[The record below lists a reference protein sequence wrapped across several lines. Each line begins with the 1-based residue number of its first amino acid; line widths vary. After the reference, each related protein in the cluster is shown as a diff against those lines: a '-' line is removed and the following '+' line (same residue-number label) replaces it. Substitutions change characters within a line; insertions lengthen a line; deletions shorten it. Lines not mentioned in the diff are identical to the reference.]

1 MIEVTR
7 CLHQYFCYE
16 DFDTCLVHHGFVD
29 KTCSIELYK
38 HPSPNAHWRSN
49 IDSATETSS
58 VRVMLL
64 FIFVDLH
71 WAFSHC
77 TLACRRRPR
86 LQIVSLDV
94 PRERSQ
100 MRFRTSQRTFMRFVL
115 YVIHCTQFSFYLQP
129 SSVVLRKVLHHSALG
144 HDVVQGLAS
153 LGEQRNTPSG
163 SQLAQNVSNLFSSLP
178 PRSPVRAPL
187 AAILT
192 ENLPVDEAASLS
204 GSSSRF
210 IYKAR
215 QLPLNSDSLLFCE
228 STPGLKRRKVSEVE
242 RNALSDWMKEQCII
256 KYDQAHQPSFYHY
269 EGEGAFFEAYKD
281 HLGDIIQ
288 GVVDM
293 LSAGLFSSDE
303 TLTRHLRENIERLY
317 KRIYYFEMLDK
328 KLPPAVK
335 QEQLVVDHI
344 LSFLCEPFQA
354 RSRSFFDQIKRSNK
368 IHHIR
373 KSFLGCE
380 CEVRRARSASLP
392 CGASS
397 SCAILRCLY
406 QSHSLRSRL
415 VTDVSTLSFGFR
427 LVVRCPS
434 FLPRK
439 SV

>member
-7 CLHQYFCYE
+7 CLHQHFCYE

-58 VRVMLL
+58 ETSSTSDCLP
-64 FIFVDLH
+64 
-71 WAFSHC
+71 
-77 TLACRRRPR
+77 RRATRA
-86 LQIVSLDV
+86 LTNAIQDV
-94 PRERSQ
+94 ATNFHE
-100 MRFRTSQRTFMRFVL
+100 
-115 YVIHCTQFSFYLQP
+115 P

-178 PRSPVRAPL
+178 PRFPVRAPL

-215 QLPLNSDSLLFCE
+215 QLSLNSDSLLFCE

-242 RNALSDWMKEQCII
+242 RNALSDWMKEQCIV

-317 KRIYYFEMLDK
+317 KRIY
-328 KLPPAVK
+328 
-335 QEQLVVDHI
+335 
-344 LSFLCEPFQA
+344 
-354 RSRSFFDQIKRSNK
+354 
-368 IHHIR
+368 
-373 KSFLGCE
+373 
-380 CEVRRARSASLP
+380 
-392 CGASS
+392 
-397 SCAILRCLY
+397 
-406 QSHSLRSRL
+406 
-415 VTDVSTLSFGFR
+415 
-427 LVVRCPS
+427 
-434 FLPRK
+434 
-439 SV
+439 